1 MLALTVAN
9 RQSPSSDRFVVKLP
23 EPSGEPRRSLETL
36 GNSAEI
42 ANSGLTLL
50 HAVGCGADPRST
62 WCVILERVKAAEW
75 AAPVL
80 VDEEQQSHFPTG
92 DVTVRFD
99 HVLSSQELERF
110 GADHR
115 LCLVS
120 RNEFIP
126 EQVSFRPKRPR
137 EEYLPDLVRAI
148 AADQH
153 VIAAWASTISRYRR
167 A

>member
-1 MLALTVAN
+1 MLAVTVAN
-9 RQSPSSDRFVVKLP
+9 RHVPSSDRFVVKLP
-23 EPSGEPRRSLETL
+23 EPSAEPRRSLESL
-36 GNSAEI
+36 GDSAEI

-50 HAVGCGADPRST
+50 HAEGCSADPRST
-62 WCVILERVKAAEW
+62 WCIILERVASAEW

-99 HVLSSQELERF
+99 RVLSNQELERF
-110 GADHR
+110 GAEHR
-115 LCLVS
+115 LCVVS
-120 RNEFIP
+120 RNEFVP
-126 EQVSFRPKRPR
+126 EQASFRPKRPR
-137 EEYLPDLVRAI
+137 EEYLPDVVRAI

-153 VIAAWASTISRYRR
+153 VIAAWAATISRYRR